1 MSEPM
6 DPLSLSDAGPVAE
19 TDGVKAKGTVSE
31 AEALRQSLEEAKLKA
46 GDYYDQLLRLKAEFD
61 NYRKRMEREKADAR
75 RWGKEEIVL
84 RLVSLMDVMEQAE
97 LAAHRAPDIKAVI
110 FGLDMLYGEFKRLLK
125 EEGLEEVSAVAG
137 ESYDHNLQEAVET
150 VESDGAEGRILS
162 VLQKGY
168 RFQGTLF
175 RPARVKISKKMG
187 SGGDVP
193 LEKSHDDAPAI

>member
-1 MSEPM
+1 MSESI
-6 DPLSLSDAGPVAE
+6 DPLSMTDAEQAMVE
-19 TDGVKAKGTVSE
+19 AKVSE
-31 AEALRQSLEEAKLKA
+31 LEILRQSVEEAKLKA

-61 NYRKRMEREKADAR
+61 NYRKRMEREKTDAR

-137 ESYDHNLQEAVET
+137 QPYDHNVQEAVET
-150 VESDGAEGRILS
+150 VESDGAEGKILS

-187 SGGDVP
+187 AGDVP
-193 LEKSHDDAPAI
+193 TIEKSSEDAPAI

>member
-1 MSEPM
+1 MSESV
-6 DPLSLSDAGPVAE
+6 DPISMAEGVGAPATTTELETLRHSLD
-19 TDGVKAKGTVSE
+19 E
-31 AEALRQSLEEAKLKA
+31 ANRKV

-97 LAAHRAPDIKAVI
+97 MAAHRAPDIKAVI

-137 ESYDHNLQEAVET
+137 EPYDHNLQEAVET
-150 VESDGAEGRILS
+150 VEGDGVDGCILS

-175 RPARVKISKKMG
+175 RPARVKISKKRG
-187 SGGDVP
+187 AGDVGP
-193 LEKSHDDAPAI
+193 LEKSEDDAPAI

>member
-1 MSEPM
+1 MSEPL
-6 DPLSLSDAGPVAE
+6 DPLSMADAEQAAVAE
-19 TDGVKAKGTVSE
+19 KTSE
-31 AEALRQSLEEAKLKA
+31 LEILRQSLEEAKLKA
-46 GDYYDQLLRLKAEFD
+46 ADYYDQLLRLKAEFD

-97 LAAHRAPDIKAVI
+97 LAAHRAPDIKAVV

-137 ESYDHNLQEAVET
+137 EPYDHNLQEAVET
-150 VESDGAEGRILS
+150 VESEGIEGRILA

-168 RFQGTLF
+168 RFQGALF
-175 RPARVKISKKMG
+175 RPARVKISKKIG
-187 SGGDVP
+187 AGDVGP
-193 LEKSHDDAPAI
+193 LEKTLDDASAI